1 MARTPW
7 DEHLER
13 TDLTGRVTLSSGAG
27 TLVMTQAYTSAPNCI
42 TADVTTPANASSA
55 SEAVSSG
62 VATITFAGTG
72 SDVLK
77 YICVGRN

>member
-1 MARTPW
+1 
-7 DEHLER
+7 
-13 TDLTGRVTLSSGAG
+13 
-27 TLVMTQAYTSAPNCI
+27 MTQQYTSVPNCI

-62 VATITFAGTG
+62 VATITFSGTG
-72 SDVLK
+72 TDIIK